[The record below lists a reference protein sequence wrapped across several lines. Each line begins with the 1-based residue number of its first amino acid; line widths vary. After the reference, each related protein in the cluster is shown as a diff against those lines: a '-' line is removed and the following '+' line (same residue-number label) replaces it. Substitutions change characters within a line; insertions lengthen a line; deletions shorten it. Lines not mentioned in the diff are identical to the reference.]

1 MTKLRTHEQARA
13 HLSHQG
19 ISIAQWAREHGY
31 NYSIV
36 LEVLA
41 GRKKCSFGASHNIA
55 VALGMKQGVA
65 TSRPGR
71 ELHRAGQAN
80 QRAGAA
86 A

>member
-1 MTKLRTHEQARA
+1 MTKLRTHEEARA

-19 ISIAQWAREHGY
+19 ISIAQWAREHGF

-36 LEVLA
+36 CEVIA

-71 ELHRAGQAN
+71 ELRASN
-80 QRAGAA
+80 TSHAGVAA
-86 A
+86 